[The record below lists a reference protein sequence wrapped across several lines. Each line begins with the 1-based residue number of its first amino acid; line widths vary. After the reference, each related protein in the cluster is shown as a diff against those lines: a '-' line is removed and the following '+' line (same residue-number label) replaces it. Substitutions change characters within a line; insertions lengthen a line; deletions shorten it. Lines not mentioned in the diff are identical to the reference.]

1 MQRFEVDTT
10 TSLMSFEARSTVH
23 PVHAQTSGLEG
34 WFEGD
39 LIAGEAPTI
48 CAGYLEIPLAPLAS
62 GNALYDAELRRRI
75 DIHRHPTLR
84 AELSDWVPN
93 GTDVTYRVLGDVT
106 FRGVTRAEEGQ
117 MALLI
122 QDERTVMLEGAR
134 VFDIRDY
141 GMESPR
147 LLSLRVYP
155 EVTIRVAIV
164 GRRVD

>member
-1 MQRFEVDTT
+1 MHRFEFDTT
-10 TSLMSFEARSTVH
+10 TSLMSLEARSTVH
-23 PVHAQTSGLEG
+23 PVHAETSGLEG

-39 LIAGEAPTI
+39 LAGDSSVI
-48 CAGYLEIPLAPLAS
+48 GAGQLEIPLAPLAS

-75 DIHRHPTLR
+75 DIRRHPTLR
-84 AELSDWVPN
+84 AELSDWAPSATA
-93 GTDVTYRVLGDVT
+93 GTYRVRGDVT

-122 QDERTVMLEGAR
+122 QDEHTVVLEGAR
-134 VFDIRDY
+134 VFDIREY
-141 GMESPR
+141 GMEPPQ